1 MVELEP
7 VTRAALRSAFEDDG
21 DTDGEELVILT
32 AKRLQKMLK
41 KADLDGDPEAAAEA
55 VLALRDAL
63 LAPAA
68 ATAAPPLRCAF
79 DQERDR
85 LGSGQFGH
93 VFRCRLDGEAG
104 QLHAVKRVDRIKAE
118 LGLGRI
124 FALYCRSST
133 SYQNR

>member
-1 MVELEP
+1 MGE
-7 VTRAALRSAFEDDG
+7 ALKDED
-21 DTDGEELVILT
+21 TEGEELVLLT
-32 AKRLQKMLK
+32 AKQLQKMLK
-41 KADLDGDPEAAAEA
+41 RAGLQGDLPAAADA

-63 LAPAA
+63 LAPAVVA
-68 ATAAPPLRCAF
+68 PPPLRCAF

-118 LGLGRI
+118 LGLYPI
-124 FALYCRSST
+124 VTPQYSAYSAHI
-133 SYQNR
+133 

>member
-1 MVELEP
+1 
-7 VTRAALRSAFEDDG
+7 
-21 DTDGEELVILT
+21 
-32 AKRLQKMLK
+32 MLK
-41 KADLDGDPEAAAEA
+41 KAGMQGDLPAAADA

-63 LAPAA
+63 LAPAVVA
-68 ATAAPPLRCAF
+68 PPPLRCAF

-118 LGLGRI
+118 LGRYPIVTPQYSATTLYQEVSCRI
-124 FALYCRSST
+124 QSLCF
-133 SYQNR
+133 